1 MGTVLEQEG
10 YQSVDDDG
18 FCVFW
23 TGRVGAASAARSLEA
38 RRRKDWSTRF
48 PRSCSDDNLEVR
60 SYMAGRLPA
69 PHSQTK
75 DHAELAD

>member
-23 TGRVGAASAARSLEA
+23 VRCDEL
-38 RRRKDWSTRF
+38 
-48 PRSCSDDNLEVR
+48 CSYLGLSEILWLMM
-60 SYMAGRLPA
+60 SWL
-69 PHSQTK
+69 
-75 DHAELAD
+75 